1 VQGGG
6 HLMSESTW
14 WARLASPVGIVAVAV
29 DEEGAVVRVVFGE
42 TSGKRNGR
50 ASEAAKQLDEYFR
63 GERGAF
69 DLDLRP
75 SGTDFEKR
83 VWAEVVK
90 IPFGE
95 TATYG
100 EIAESLDG
108 TAVARA
114 VGSANAANPIAILI
128 PCHRVV
134 GAGGELTGY
143 AGGLWRKRWL
153 LAHESGQQN
162 LVF

>member
-1 VQGGG
+1 M
-6 HLMSESTW
+6 LEEAS
-14 WARLASPVGIVAVAV
+14 WAKLDSPVGNVAVAV
-29 DEEGAVVRVVFGE
+29 DENGAVVRVVFGE
-42 TSGKRNGR
+42 AGGKRHER
-50 ASEAAKQLDEYFR
+50 AGEAAKQLDEYFR
-63 GERGAF
+63 GERRAF

-75 SGTDFEKR
+75 FGTDFEKR

-95 TATYG
+95 TASYS
-100 EIAESLDG
+100 EIADSVG
-108 TAVARA
+108 GAAVARA

-143 AGGLWRKRWL
+143 AGGLWRKKWL
-153 LAHESGQQN
+153 LDMESGQAR
-162 LVF
+162 LFD

>member
-1 VQGGG
+1 
-6 HLMSESTW
+6 MSDAAW
-14 WARLASPVGIVAVAV
+14 WASLDSPLGTVAVAV
-29 DEEGAVVRVVFGE
+29 NDQGAVIRVVFGE
-42 TSGKRNGR
+42 TEGQRHRR
-50 ASEAAKQLDEYFR
+50 ADEAAKQLDQFFR
-63 GERGAF
+63 GSRRDF
-69 DLDLRP
+69 DLELEP
-75 SGTDFEKR
+75 VGSEFEQR

-90 IPFGE
+90 IPFGA

-100 EIAESLDG
+100 EIAERLGGS
-108 TAVARA
+108 AVARA
-114 VGSANAANPIAILI
+114 VGSANAANSIAILI

-134 GAGGELTGY
+134 GAAGELTGY

>member
-1 VQGGG
+1 
-6 HLMSESTW
+6 MSDAAW
-14 WARLASPVGIVAVAV
+14 WASLDSPLDTVAVV
-29 DEEGAVVRVVFGE
+29 VNDEGAVIRVVFGDAE
-42 TSGKRNGR
+42 GQRHRR
-50 ASEAAKQLDEYFR
+50 ADEAAKQLDQYFR
-63 GERGAF
+63 GSRRDF
-69 DLDLRP
+69 DLELQP
-75 SGTDFEKR
+75 VGSEFEQR

-90 IPFGE
+90 IPFGA

-100 EIAESLDG
+100 EIADRLGGS
-108 TAVARA
+108 AVARA

-143 AGGLWRKRWL
+143 AGGLWRKSWL
-153 LAHESGQQN
+153 LAHESGQLN